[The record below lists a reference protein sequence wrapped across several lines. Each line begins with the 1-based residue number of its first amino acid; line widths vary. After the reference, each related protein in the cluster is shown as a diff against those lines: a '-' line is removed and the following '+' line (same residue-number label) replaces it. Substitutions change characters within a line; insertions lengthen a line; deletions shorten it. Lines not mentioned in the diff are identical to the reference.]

1 MPADR
6 LVGVPER
13 TAIQFYFLGLSQWR
27 PSQYVTAAEAVRAA
41 VQRGRPVG
49 TAAWVA
55 KAATRLGPEG
65 TLRPRGRP
73 RKPKAEK

>member
-1 MPADR
+1 MLAAWPVAMPR
-6 LVGVPER
+6 RWV
-13 TAIQFYFLGLSQWR
+13 AIVNAAQ
-27 PSQYVTAAEAVRAA
+27 TAAEEAAVRAA

-55 KAATRLGPEG
+55 KAATRLGLEG

-73 RKPKAEK
+73 RKPEPKKGS